1 MAATQNRLKNKI
13 LIGDSNPQRGEPG
26 QLFFNTTDKNYYYW
40 DGTSW
45 RTSISGVS
53 AFTDLSDVPHSYT
66 GQALK
71 VVRVNSTETGL
82 EFSTVVTTDEKVKA
96 DNTDPTPG
104 FLDEKVDGTTIN
116 VDTINHKIQVV
127 PGVFSPIVHTHTK
140 SDITDFVE
148 SDYVHTTGDENISG
162 VKTFLSFPITPSSA
176 PSSDYEVANKKYV
189 DDNAGSTTFIG
200 LTDTPNSYAGQSLK
214 YVRVNSTEN
223 GLEFATVDTLDEKV
237 KADAGDPTSGF
248 LSEKVDGNSIKVG
261 ADHKMY
267 VDPTYLQGFFIS
279 KTGDSIGPGPYTY
292 DFKVNEFDIT
302 ADTGITLLSHYSAP
316 INLFAQNG
324 MVSIYS
330 QGNEVRIVSDATQ
343 GVSVGAMAGNLNL
356 LSRNGLVHI
365 EAINGPIVF
374 FLNNSPVAF
383 FDQAD
388 SSLDMMTHKIKNLQ
402 DPTDPQDAATKH
414 YVDTHGGG
422 APGGSNEQIQ
432 YNNAGVFGGAEVYY
446 KAAQKLLG
454 IDTSSPAAKVHVRR
468 SSGDVAK
475 TLIVDDI
482 ETESSTV
489 VEEKGATYIRKI
501 IRATY
506 TYRTQQNYTSL
517 ILPLP
522 PGLFYPISGVW
533 GYNYGFVREVL
544 VDGSPI
550 WFSELDSS
558 WQNGRPTAPGQFAYG
573 GFAWAVQVNSVSDNA
588 QVTVKMEVREL
599 IDSIKGLRV
608 ARSYSPDPGA
618 VRSYEYAVRNATDT
632 VLDTGKWDDHPPAT
646 YPDEGVYW
654 TYPISS
660 DYGIFVF
667 RLKPK
672 LSAGYY
678 NHGSKYMI
686 HIGKEWRHYKVYPS
700 QTEGLGIREIFGNSS
715 YRAAKLAIFHY
726 PTGAI
731 SRLSAETLI
740 YKYNARARTKGWSR
754 TIVLR

>member
-1 MAATQNRLKNKI
+1 MTATQNRLKNKI
-13 LIGDSNPQRGEPG
+13 IIGDSNPQRGELG

-53 AFTDLSDVPHSYT
+53 AFTDLSDVPHSYA

-71 VVRVNSTETGL
+71 V
-82 EFSTVVTTDEKVKA
+82 
-96 DNTDPTPG
+96 
-104 FLDEKVDGTTIN
+104 
-116 VDTINHKIQVV
+116 
-127 PGVFSPIVHTHTK
+127 
-140 SDITDFVE
+140 
-148 SDYVHTTGDENISG
+148 
-162 VKTFLSFPITPSSA
+162 
-176 PSSDYEVANKKYV
+176 
-189 DDNAGSTTFIG
+189 
-200 LTDTPNSYAGQSLK
+200 
-214 YVRVNSTEN
+214 VRVNSTEN

-279 KTGDSIGPGPYTY
+279 KTGDSIGPGPYEYYFTINRFQISAANEINMQANGPTY
-292 DFKVNEFDIT
+292 ISGIPLLIYHGGGGPGGFAANEDLWLGAGDGGNPASFIFYIRPEILAEIT
-302 ADTGITLLSHYSAP
+302 NKTGIYC
-316 INLFAQNG
+316 
-324 MVSIYS
+324 
-330 QGNEVRIVSDATQ
+330 
-343 GVSVGAMAGNLNL
+343 
-356 LSRNGLVHI
+356 
-365 EAINGPIVF
+365 
-374 FLNNSPVAF
+374 
-383 FDQAD
+383 
-388 SSLDMMTHKIKNLQ
+388 LDMHNHQIKNLQ
-402 DPTDPQDAATKH
+402 DPTDPQDAATKN

-422 APGGSNEQIQ
+422 APGGSNEQLQ

-454 IDTSSPAAKVHVRR
+454 IDTSSPDAKVHVRR

-501 IRATY
+501 INATY
-506 TYRTQQNYTSL
+506 TYRTQQNYNSL

-533 GYNYGFVREVL
+533 GYNYGFVKEVL
-544 VDGSPI
+544 LDGSPI
-550 WFSELDSS
+550 MFNEFDSS
-558 WQNGRPTAPGQFAYG
+558 WQNGRPIAPGQFAYG
-573 GFAWAVQVNSVSDNA
+573 GFAWAVWVDSAYDNA

-618 VRSYEYAVRNATDT
+618 FRSYEYAIRNATDT
-632 VLDTGKWDDHPPAT
+632 VLDAGKWDDHPPTT

-654 TYPISS
+654 TYPRSS

-678 NHGSKYMI
+678 NHGSRYMI

-700 QTEGLGIREIFGNSS
+700 QTAGLSIREIFGNRS

-740 YKYNARARTKGWSR
+740 YKDNARARTNGWSR